1 MNIIKVTNNAHKI
14 LKKIYLENNKSFISF
29 GIKSGGCGGFQYI
42 LNPCNKIPSKLDEVI
57 NMKDYKIKIEND
69 YILTLIGTEI
79 DYTDDIMGSRF
90 IFNNPNSNFK
100 CGCGKSFS

>member
-1 MNIIKVTNNAHKI
+1 
-14 LKKIYLENNKSFISF
+14 
-29 GIKSGGCGGFQYI
+29 
-42 LNPCNKIPSKLDEVI
+42 
-57 NMKDYKIKIEND
+57 MKDYKIKIEND